1 MGQTGNFVFHSNP
14 LFHAFCKF
22 SQWGVNPISSDER
35 ITRPASMNRGA
46 QKVVSYQPFWRQ

>member
-22 SQWGVNPISSDER
+22 SQWGVHPISSDER